1 MFVILILHHQHK
13 KHKSMNVLHHFNVAS
28 QVSNILK
35 TFSDNMDQEEKQL
48 RANDI
53 IKNHVGFAA
62 SAGLLPFP
70 MADLAAVTAVQL
82 NMLRQLAKL
91 YNVSFTENLGKN
103 FITAIAGS
111 GLARLGASLIKAI
124 PGVGTVIGE
133 LSMAAMSG
141 GSTYALG
148 NVFSN
153 HFAKGGT
160 FEDFD
165 LTKSKKVYEEE
176 LKKGKAVVNEV
187 VKKEEKPEDV
197 VSKLTKLSQ
206 LRDAGILTEDEF
218 LQMKTKLLADF

>member
-1 MFVILILHHQHK
+1 VNHQNK
-13 KHKSMNVLHHFNVAS
+13 NHKSMNVLHHFNVAS

-35 TFSDNMDQEEKQL
+35 TFSDNMNQEEKQL

-53 IKNHVGFAA
+53 VKNHVGFAA

-141 GSTYALG
+141 ASTYALG
-148 NVFSN
+148 KVFAN

-165 LTKSKKVYEEE
+165 LQKSKKVYEEE
-176 LKKGKAVVNEV
+176 LKKGKTVVNEV
-187 VKKEEKPEDV
+187 VKKEEKPDDV
-197 VSKLTKLSQ
+197 VTKLKKLSE

>member
-1 MFVILILHHQHK
+1 VNHQHQ
-13 KHKSMNVLHHFNVAS
+13 KHKAMNFLHHFNVAS

-35 TFSDNMDQEEKQL
+35 TFSDNMNQEEKQL

-148 NVFSN
+148 NVFSK

-206 LRDAGILTEDEF
+206 LRDAGILTEEEF

>member
-1 MFVILILHHQHK
+1 
-13 KHKSMNVLHHFNVAS
+13 MNFLHHFNVAS

-35 TFSDNMDQEEKQL
+35 TFSDNMNQEEKQL

-111 GLARLGASLIKAI
+111 SIARLGASLIKAI

-133 LSMAAMSG
+133 LSMAAMAG

-153 HFAKGGT
+153 HFAKGGS

-206 LRDAGILTEDEF
+206 LRDAGILTEEEF